1 MHKMKKSLHVKTLA
15 NTSTLRKRLRSLTR
29 LQVYL
34 SVYKDFGEGQCLVV
48 IEGKYR
54 IRLLQQVIKKSYS
67 MRTCATSKPGAYN
80 REVLCVH
87 VLFVLYLRI
96 FQTVVNSQAV
106 IRWSELSAQLSS
118 TEP

>member
-1 MHKMKKSLHVKTLA
+1 
-15 NTSTLRKRLRSLTR
+15 
-29 LQVYL
+29 
-34 SVYKDFGEGQCLVV
+34 
-48 IEGKYR
+48 
-54 IRLLQQVIKKSYS
+54 